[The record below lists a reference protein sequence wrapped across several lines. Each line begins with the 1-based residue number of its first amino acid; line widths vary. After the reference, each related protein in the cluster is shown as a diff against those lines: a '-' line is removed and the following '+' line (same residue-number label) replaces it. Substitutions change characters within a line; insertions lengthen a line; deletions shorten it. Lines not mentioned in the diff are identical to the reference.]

1 MEDYIAKMN
10 VQQLVKLALR
20 LEQEIEELKARVEEL
35 ASKPNS

>member
-10 VQQLVKLALR
+10 VQQLVKLVLR